1 MLIKIDFFPQTERK
15 LLENRPALVLHFA
28 HDLTPRSANGPSYK
42 AN

>member
-1 MLIKIDFFPQTERK
+1 MLIKIDFFTQSERK
-15 LLENRPALVLHFA
+15 LIEHRPALVLHFP